1 MYYIGPIIAVLINRN
16 INTIQNY
23 FNKPVPFYYQT
34 KYINKPV
41 AYPKKFDFKLINS
54 YNKNKK

>member
-16 INTIQNY
+16 INKIQNY

-34 KYINKPV
+34 KYLNKTLV
-41 AYPKKFDFKLINS
+41 YTIIVDFKLINI
-54 YNKNKK
+54 YNKK